1 VRVPYTR
8 TRELPVASSR
18 LVEASCQSQLSVVG
32 KRQPRS
38 SVSSRLLTENWQL
51 TIDDCYRPSMRAV
64 IQRVTRASVQVEQE
78 IVSQIGRGLL
88 VLLGVEPTDSTDD
101 VLWLAG
107 KISRLR
113 IFPDETGVM
122 NLSVQEIAGDLLAV
136 SQFTLFASTRKGNRP
151 SFLQAAAPEKAN
163 QLYEDFCKQLETEIA
178 KPVRRGIFG
187 AKMQIDLLN
196 DGPVTFFIDTKRK
209 E

>member
-1 VRVPYTR
+1 
-8 TRELPVASSR
+8 
-18 LVEASCQSQLSVVG
+18 
-32 KRQPRS
+32 
-38 SVSSRLLTENWQL
+38 
-51 TIDDCYRPSMRAV
+51 MRAV

-122 NLSVQEIAGDLLAV
+122 NLSVQEIAGDLLVV

-196 DGPVTFFIDTKRK
+196 DGPVTIFIDTKRK